1 MNTTVYLFGK
11 FEKGYTQYPDDY
23 TSGIFNE
30 FQKNAKSTTQLVIY
44 RDDCLMYYGYIRKLE
59 KDRYIGLC
67 VMLND
72 LMLAHIDGLFSL
84 FEHIVSGLVERGQLI
99 HYNEQGNIV
108 SNVDKLYMNKEDVD
122 MLNESLRAA
131 FNRFETDASPLPAV
145 NYGVSK
151 DSVRN
156 FVEDDN
162 PDEIVKSACTNG
174 YTFIYKSKGFNT
186 AQMKSFRGVLAK
198 VNNEKQELQQKLE
211 KLQAEHKKTIRQKK
225 QFKIVI
231 MLILILFLCVG
242 GLYLLNVNLN
252 VTRENLSSAENTICE
267 QKDLLDRKNDS
278 ILNLTDKN
286 LTETA
291 RRVEAESSLERLNS
305 MIKSRQPFI
314 VTRTSFNFSTGY
326 LSFDY
331 YGLKEE
337 TITLRIRAYNDDG
350 DRVYREIEFNVEKG
364 TKSASVYVSS
374 YLEGSKYY
382 SFEIMKD
389 NIILGGGRH

>member
-1 MNTTVYLFGK
+1 MNATVYLFGK
-11 FEKGYTQYPDDY
+11 FENGYSQYPDDY

-30 FQKNAKSTTQLVIY
+30 FQKNAKSTTQLVIH
-44 RDDCLMYYGYIRKLE
+44 RDNCLMYYGYIRKLE

-72 LMLAHIDGLFSL
+72 LMLTHIDGLFSL
-84 FEHIVSGLVERGQLI
+84 FEHTVSGLVERGQLI

-122 MLNESLRAA
+122 MLNESLRTA
-131 FNRFETDASPLPAV
+131 FNRFETYASPLPAV

-151 DSVRN
+151 DSVRS

-162 PDEIVKSACTNG
+162 PDEIVKSGCTNG

-186 AQMKSFRGVLAK
+186 AQMESFRGMLSK
-198 VNNEKQELQQKLE
+198 VNSEKQELQQKLE
-211 KLQAEHKKTIRQKK
+211 KLQTEHKKTLRQKK

-231 MLILILFLCVG
+231 ALILVLVLCVG
-242 GLYLLNVNLN
+242 CLYLLNVDLN
-252 VTRENLSSAENTICE
+252 STRENLFSAENTIRE

-286 LTETA
+286 LAETA

-314 VTRTSFNFSTGY
+314 VTRTSFDFSTGY

-331 YGLKEE
+331 YGIKEE
-337 TITLRIRAYNDDG
+337 TITLRIRAYNDNG